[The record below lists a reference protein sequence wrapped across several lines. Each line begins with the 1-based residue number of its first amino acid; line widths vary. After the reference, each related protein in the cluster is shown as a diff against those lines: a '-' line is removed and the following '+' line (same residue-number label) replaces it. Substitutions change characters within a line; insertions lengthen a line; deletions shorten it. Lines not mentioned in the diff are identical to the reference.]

1 MQLGVASTEF
11 VTEDRNAVKAMLDV
25 LARMV
30 QRHPGWL
37 LAAVAVATGGLGFFA
52 AQQEADVDITAFAP
66 DTELANAFDRV
77 QNDFAAGGG
86 AVQVILDAGPDG
98 DVVSPEGVRAAVRVQ
113 QAVAGDA
120 EVADGLAEGT
130 PQAPAVVSFASP
142 ILGALQEQ
150 GLNVTEV
157 AGEQL
162 DQLAAQVLGSE
173 QGAQLAGLLSRD
185 RDVPAADA
193 RGGIVL
199 VRLDPGLTQVE
210 EQQVGTAVRDLV
222 QELELPGGVEALPF
236 SQGIL
241 FAELEGGLQEQLPFL
256 LGLSLLLIVGI
267 LAAIY
272 RSVSDVVLGL
282 VGLVVTIVW
291 MYGFGVLLGPD
302 YLGVTGNFSQIAIV
316 IPVLLV
322 GLGID
327 YAIHL
332 TSRYRE
338 ELGAGADIDTA
349 ARVSVVSVGGALVLA
364 TITTIIGFV
373 TNWFTPLPPIRD
385 FGLFTAF
392 GVLSAFV
399 VMATLVPAG
408 RHLLDARRRE
418 TIEGRVAARGEAG
431 EGPLALS
438 RMMARLALLTEH
450 VPGWTLGIATVVTV
464 VAAVGATQLS
474 TAFSQ
479 EDFIPEGSYAQQVL
493 DRTQTLFG
501 GDLTEQTY
509 VLVEGDLTDP
519 AVANAMLAAQAAIGE
534 QVDEDLVRRTAAGAQ
549 VSSASGLVAQLA
561 ARAAQPTAGSAPGAD
576 PQQLQQ
582 ALQANGWTDQGFA
595 PDADL
600 PALYDLVSQAL
611 PGEVDRLLAAD
622 ADAGLITIGST
633 AGEDRADELAETLQS
648 PLQPLR
654 EAAAD
659 VTVVSEPLVINEI
672 IDAMTASQIR
682 SIVITLVAAL
692 VLLVGYYGLVDRRP
706 LLGAVTMVPSVLS
719 VAWVLGSMYV
729 LGLSFNVLTSTIAAL
744 GIGIGVPYGIHITHR
759 FVEDRRRAGSTDE
772 AMRATIMHTG
782 GALAGS
788 AATTAVGFGVLVFS
802 DLAPIRQFGG
812 VTALTIIFALAGS
825 VLVQPSLLALWDR
838 RDRRRHP
845 APASPAEVARP

>member
-1 MQLGVASTEF
+1 MKTL
-11 VTEDRNAVKAMLDV
+11 LDV
-25 LARMV
+25 LARTV

-37 LAAVAVATGGLGFFA
+37 LAVVAVATGVLGFFA
-52 AQQEADVDITAFAP
+52 TQQEAEVDITAFAP

-77 QNDFAAGGG
+77 QSDFSAGGG
-86 AVQVILDAGPDG
+86 SVQVILDAGPGG
-98 DVVSPEGVRAAVRVQ
+98 DVVSPEGVRAAMQVQ
-113 QAVAGDA
+113 QAVTGDP
-120 EVADGLAEGT
+120 EITEGLVQGT

-142 ILGALQEQ
+142 IVDALQQQ
-150 GLNVTEV
+150 GLDVTE
-157 AGEQL
+157 ASGEQL
-162 DQLAAQVLGSE
+162 DQIAAQVLGSE
-173 QGAQLAGLLSRD
+173 QGARLAGLLSRD
-185 RDVPAADA
+185 RDVAAADA
-193 RGGIVL
+193 RGAIVL
-199 VRLDPGLTQVE
+199 VRLDPGLTEV
-210 EQQVGTAVRDLV
+210 EQQQLGAAVRDRV
-222 QELELPGGVEALPF
+222 QTLELPGDVEALAF

-241 FAELEGGLQEQLPFL
+241 FAELESGLQDQLPFL

-272 RSVSDVVLGL
+272 RSVSDVVIGL
-282 VGLVVTIVW
+282 VGLVATIVW

-302 YLGVTGNFSQIAIV
+302 YLGITGNFSQIAIV

-338 ELGAGADIDTA
+338 ELGEGADIDAA
-349 ARVSVVSVGGALVLA
+349 ARMSVISVGGALVLA

-373 TNWFTPLPPIRD
+373 TNWFTPLPPIQD

-392 GVLSAFV
+392 GVLSAFL

-418 TIEGRVAARGEAG
+418 AIESRVAARGQAG
-431 EGPLALS
+431 QGPLALS
-438 RMMARLALLTEH
+438 RVMARLALLTEH

-474 TAFSQ
+474 TEFSQ
-479 EDFIPEGSYAQQVL
+479 EDFIPEGSYAQEVL

-509 VLVEGDLTDP
+509 VLIEGDMTDP
-519 AVANAMLAAQAAIGE
+519 VVANAVLGTQRAIGE
-534 QVDEDLVRRTAAGAQ
+534 EVDQGLVRRSAGGAQ
-549 VSSASGLVAQLA
+549 VSSAPGLVAQLA
-561 ARAAQPTAGSAPGAD
+561 AQASQPATDTAPGGTD

-582 ALQANGWTDQGFA
+582 ALQANGWTGQGFA

-600 PALYDLVSQAL
+600 PALYDLVGQVL

-622 ADAGLITIGST
+622 ADAGLITIAST
-633 AGEDRADELAETLQS
+633 AGEDRAVELADALQ
-648 PLQPLR
+648 PTLQPLR
-654 EAAAD
+654 TAAD
-659 VTVVSEPLVINEI
+659 EVTVVSEQLVTREI
-672 IDAMTASQIR
+672 LDAMAASQIR

-692 VLLVGYYGLVDRRP
+692 LLLIGYYGLVDRRP
-706 LLGAVTMVPSVLS
+706 LLGLVTMVPSVLS
-719 VAWVLGSMYV
+719 VAWVLGSMYL

-744 GIGIGVPYGIHITHR
+744 AIGIGVPYGIHITHR
-759 FVEDRRRAGSTDE
+759 FVEDRRRAPSTDE

-788 AATTAVGFGVLVFS
+788 AATTAVGFGVLVLS
-802 DLAPIRQFGG
+802 DLPPIRQFGG
-812 VTALTIIFALAGS
+812 ITALTIIFALAGS

-838 RDRRRHP
+838 RDRRRNP
-845 APASPAEVARP
+845 IQSAPAEVAQS

>member
-1 MQLGVASTEF
+1 
-11 VTEDRNAVKAMLDV
+11 MLDV
-25 LARMV
+25 LARIV

-37 LAAVAVATGGLGFFA
+37 LAAVAVATGVLGFFA
-52 AQQEADVDITAFAP
+52 AQQEAEVDITAFAP

-77 QNDFAAGGG
+77 QSDFVAGGG

-98 DVVSPEGVRAAVRVQ
+98 DVVSPDGVQAAAQVQ
-113 QAVAGDA
+113 QAVTGDP
-120 EVADGLAEGT
+120 EVADGLAQGT
-130 PQAPAVVSFASP
+130 PQAPAVVSFAGP
-142 ILGALQEQ
+142 ILGALEQ
-150 GLNVTEV
+150 QGMDVSQV
-157 AGEQL
+157 SGEQL
-162 DQLAAQVLGSE
+162 DELAAQVLGSE
-173 QGAQLAGLLSRD
+173 QGAQLTGLLSQD
-185 RDVPAADA
+185 RDVAAADA

-199 VRLDPGLTQVE
+199 VRLEPGLTQVE
-210 EQQVGTAVRDLV
+210 EQEVGVAVRDLV

-241 FAELEGGLQEQLPFL
+241 FSELEGGLQEQLPFL

-338 ELGAGADIDTA
+338 ELSEGADIDTA

-399 VMATLVPAG
+399 VMVTLVPAA

-418 TIEGRVAARGEAG
+418 TIESRVAARGETNQ
-431 EGPLALS
+431 GPLALS
-438 RMMARLALLTEH
+438 RVMARLALLTEH
-450 VPGWTLGIATVVTV
+450 VPGWTLGVATVVTV
-464 VAAVGATQLS
+464 AAAVGATQLS

-519 AVANAMLAAQAAIGE
+519 AVANAVLAAQAAIGE
-534 QVDEDLVRRTAAGAQ
+534 QVGEDLVRRTAGGAQ
-549 VSSASGLVAQLA
+549 VSSAPGLVGQLA
-561 ARAAQPTAGSAPGAD
+561 ALASQPAGDTAPAGTD

-582 ALQANGWTDQGFA
+582 ALQANGWTGQGFA

-600 PALYDLVSQAL
+600 PALYDLVGQVL
-611 PGEVDRLLAAD
+611 PGEVDRLLTAD
-622 ADAGLITIGST
+622 ADAGLISIAST
-633 AGEDRADELAETLQS
+633 AGEDRADELAEA
-648 PLQPLR
+648 LQPPLEPLR
-654 EAAAD
+654 AAADD
-659 VTVVSEPLVINEI
+659 VTVVSEPLVVSEI
-672 IDAMTASQIR
+672 LDAMTASQIR

-719 VAWVLGSMYV
+719 VAWVLGSMYL

-759 FVEDRRRAGSTDE
+759 FVEDRRTGSTDD
-772 AMRATIMHTG
+772 AMRATMMHTG
-782 GALAGS
+782 GALAGT
-788 AATTAVGFGVLVFS
+788 AATTAVGFGVLVLS
-802 DLAPIRQFGG
+802 ELAPIRQFGG

-838 RDRRRHP
+838 RDRRRNP
-845 APASPAEVARP
+845 APATPAEAARQP